1 MPITHNAHQIGL
13 RLHQRAAGLPAAVQ
27 GLLDHWAQRVAVR
40 MKEKAPK
47 FQSTLTNSVRVREE
61 GAYTRFIG
69 PLVAYAQWVEKGR
82 RPGKGLPRF
91 FDPAAADAQAWL
103 RAHIADE
110 KRGLNSKWRPGRMGS
125 ERRMNEEVE
134 LRDRYMAWSRSVKLH
149 GIKAQPFVKPTADEM
164 RPLVVKGLQDGM
176 KTLLAGTGGA
186 A

>member
-27 GLLDHWAQRVAVR
+27 ALLDTWAERVAVR
-40 MKEKAPK
+40 MKDKAPK
-47 FQSTLTNSVRVREE
+47 FQSTLTNSVRVVVEN
-61 GAYTRFIG
+61 AYARFIG
-69 PLVAYAQWVEKGR
+69 PKVAYALWVEKGR

-91 FDPAAADAQAWL
+91 TDPASNDAQAWL

-125 ERRMNEEVE
+125 ERRMNEEIE

-149 GIKAQPFVKPTADEM
+149 GIKAQPFVKPTVDEM
-164 RPLVVKGLQDGM
+164 RAPVMQGLSAGI
-176 KTLLAGTGGA
+176 KTALGGRA
-186 A
+186 